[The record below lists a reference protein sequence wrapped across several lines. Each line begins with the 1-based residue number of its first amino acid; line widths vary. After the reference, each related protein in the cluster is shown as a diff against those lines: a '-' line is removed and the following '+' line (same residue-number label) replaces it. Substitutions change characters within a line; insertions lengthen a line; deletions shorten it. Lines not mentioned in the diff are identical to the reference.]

1 MSPVLGSR
9 LMSRAVVFASLIVGS
24 LAGCRVS
31 LDATGKKEPTCVVDP
46 PPQVCMDAESHDDF
60 TWIETNIFDKQCA
73 QADCHDGGQSKQGA
87 INLHLDPALNPM
99 GAYAHLLGADGNGV
113 VSVLAPNRKLVVP
126 GQPDESYMLVMLGEV
141 DYKDA
146 IPADDA
152 PDDISEAP
160 DKAAEG
166 NGYMPM
172 SQATLICC
180 QKLDAIQRWI
190 MAGAMND

>member
-1 MSPVLGSR
+1 MSLVLGSR
-9 LMSRAVVFASLIVGS
+9 PMSRAVVVASLILGS

-31 LDATGKKEPTCVVDP
+31 LDGSGKQAPTCVVDP

-73 QADCHDGGQSKQGA
+73 QSDCHDGGASKQGK
-87 INLHLDPALNPM
+87 INLHADPGMNPM
-99 GAYAHLLGADGNGV
+99 GAYANLLGADGNGV
-113 VSVLAPNRKLVVP
+113 ASVLAPSRKLVVP
-126 GQPDESYMLVMLGEV
+126 SQPDESYLLVMMGEV

-152 PDDISEAP
+152 PSDISASP
-160 DKAAEG
+160 DHAAEG
-166 NGYMPM
+166 TGYMPM

-190 MAGAMND
+190 MAGAMNN